1 MRDSVTARDRG
12 HESDFRI
19 FKPKLDKN
27 RLMLILFIKQ
37 QHSLLKI

>member
-12 HESDFRI
+12 HEGDFRI

>member
-1 MRDSVTARDRG
+1 MRDCVTARDRG
-12 HESDFRI
+12 HDGDFRI

-37 QHSLLKI
+37 QHSVLQI